1 MPAINRTSTLAT
13 LPRRRLLQSRLRL
26 RPPPRHPFST
36 STFRARDSQFY
47 RAGFESQNAGFTG
60 TYEPGRPT
68 EGPLAKASNHGAPRL
83 TPTLLKEH
91 LDKYVVG
98 QDKAKKVTSVAIFN
112 HYQRIREIRR
122 LEEEEHAKAEQE
134 ARWELR
140 ERERNSHP
148 VESEYI
154 QLTYFDLPSR
164 T

>member
-1 MPAINRTSTLAT
+1 MPAINRAFTSTT
-13 LPRRRLLQSRLRL
+13 CPRRSVHINRIYCLAPSTH
-26 RPPPRHPFST
+26 HPLST
-36 STFRARDSQFY
+36 TASLSRDSQFY
-47 RAGFESQNAGFTG
+47 RADFQSQGAGFTG

-83 TPTLLKEH
+83 TPSKLKEH

-112 HYQRIREIRR
+112 HYQRIRELRR
-122 LEEEEHAKAEQE
+122 LEEEEHAKAEQQ

-148 VESEYI
+148 VESKPI
-154 QLTYFDLPSR
+154 T
-164 T
+164 